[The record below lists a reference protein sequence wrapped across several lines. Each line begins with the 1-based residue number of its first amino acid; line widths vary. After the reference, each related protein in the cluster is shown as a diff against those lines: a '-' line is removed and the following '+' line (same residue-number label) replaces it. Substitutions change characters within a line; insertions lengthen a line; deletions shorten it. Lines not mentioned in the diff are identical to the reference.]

1 MPDATYPESSGPA
14 WDLTL
19 SSRDVTE
26 AAARI
31 RDAQITGGALSEKDR
46 DVKKLMMLLWDEWTA
61 REALERTG
69 RDGLGAQSGGHSAG
83 VDLEGAKNQLR
94 ACRPILLSLAMGLS
108 ASEYHERE
116 AHTAFR
122 WLLACIG
129 ESGQP
134 VELAWCARR
143 WLQHAIGRTR
153 VTRREE
159 QDISD
164 LVLGE
169 ASPRRV
175 RDVLLGDSRFMKLL
189 ISEWLLGRRL
199 DLATAWR
206 CELAGWP
213 QGHGRVLSAWLLGPS
228 GKCANWLPHMEA
240 VCPLAA
246 QHVALQWIPFA
257 HLLLLIAAVA
267 VSAVVPELA
276 AFLAALWVVLVAC
289 SPGFGRVWA
298 PRLLASVM
306 VGWLAL
312 STTGWAWEFAREE
325 DHAATCA
332 MSTIVLSA
340 LCFLYILV
348 AEVERNV
355 GVLDCRRSMRI
366 WTTGAMH
373 ALATGLIGFAAI
385 GGVADSLKG
394 VYWLDPL
401 ANSSATILKLSPFA
415 LTIGLLTQT
424 LWERDAVTEPL

>member
-1 MPDATYPESSGPA
+1 MSDAIGPEASGSASDTTP
-14 WDLTL
+14 
-19 SSRDVTE
+19 SSRDVTD

-31 RDAQITGGALSEKDR
+31 RDAQITGGTLSDH
-46 DVKKLMMLLWDEWTA
+46 DQDLKKLMMVLWKEWED
-61 REALERTG
+61 RELTQRTG
-69 RDGLGAQSGGHSAG
+69 RGGAQSGEDGPRDNDA
-83 VDLEGAKNQLR
+83 LQNLNNQVSTS
-94 ACRPILLSLAMGLS
+94 RPTLLSLAMGLS

-122 WLLACIG
+122 WLLACMEENGSPMKEI
-129 ESGQP
+129 
-134 VELAWCARR
+134 AWCARS

-164 LVLGE
+164 LVLGDG
-169 ASPRRV
+169 ATTSQSV
-175 RDVLLGDSRFMKLL
+175 RNALLGDSRFMRLL

-206 CELAGWP
+206 CELAAWP
-213 QGHGRVLSAWLLGPS
+213 IGRSRRCVHWLRHMETVCLSA
-228 GKCANWLPHMEA
+228 
-240 VCPLAA
+240 A
-246 QHVALQWIPFA
+246 QRVALQWLPFV
-257 HLLLLIAAVA
+257 HLLLLIVAASVGA
-267 VSAVVPELA
+267 SVPELSA
-276 AFLAALWVVLVAC
+276 ILAALWVVLVAC
-289 SPGFGRVWA
+289 SPEFGRVWA

-312 STTGWAWEFAREE
+312 STTGWAWEFAWESE
-325 DHAATCA
+325 HAIACVISA
-332 MSTIVLSA
+332 LVLSV

-355 GVLDCRRSMRI
+355 GFLDCRRSMMI
-366 WTTGAMH
+366 WITGAMH
-373 ALATGLIGFAAI
+373 ALATGLVGAAVI

-401 ANSSATILKLSPFA
+401 ANSSVTVLKLSPFA
-415 LTIGLLTQT
+415 LTIGLVTQT